1 MKYLILL
8 ILLTSLFSCEN
19 SVRKEVKQRKYQ
31 VGIQPIG
38 EVSADLISLVKEALN
53 EQYGFEAVV
62 LEDMEPPKQAF
73 INVKSPRYRADT
85 LIRIL
90 RLQRPDSVGIIFG
103 LTAQDISITKYAEDG
118 TIKKPEYKYG
128 DFGIFGLGFKPGTS
142 SVVSIFRLGK
152 GNTLRS
158 RLKKIALHEIG
169 HNMGL
174 KHCPDKSCLMTDAV
188 ESIRTVD
195 AAKEALCDQCKAKID
210 LK

>member
-1 MKYLILL
+1 MRYLL
-8 ILLTSLFSCEN
+8 IFISFALFFSCEN
-19 SVRKEVKQRKYQ
+19 SVKREVQQRKYQ

-38 EVSADLISLVKEALN
+38 EFPEDLIQQVKDALK
-53 EQYGFEAVV
+53 EQYGFETVV
-62 LEDMEPPKQAF
+62 LAEMNLPKRAF

-90 RLQRPDSVGIIFG
+90 KEQRPDSVGIIFG
-103 LTAQDISITKYAEDG
+103 LTGKDISITKYAKDG
-118 TIKKPEYKYG
+118 SIKKPEIKYG

-142 SVVSIFRLGK
+142 SVVSIYRLGK
-152 GNTLRS
+152 GKTLES
-158 RLKKIALHEIG
+158 RLKKIALHETG
-169 HNMGL
+169 HNLGL

-195 AAKEALCDQCKAKID
+195 AAKETLCESCKAQIK